1 MAKCV
6 KCLRGARINVTG
18 VNPKNTLK
26 LDMGGMEENENFIH
40 NKYGYC
46 FYSINDTAIIY
57 NLYVEPEYRQKGH
70 AKKLIQMV
78 IKEIREAGYNKEI
91 QIEACPREDSIDVEN
106 LVVFYKKMGLKILEL
121 NSD

>member
-1 MAKCV
+1 
-6 KCLRGARINVTG
+6 
-18 VNPKNTLK
+18 
-26 LDMGGMEENENFIH
+26 MEENENFIH

-46 FYSINDTAIIY
+46 YYSIETNNTAMIF

-70 AKKLIQMV
+70 AKNLIRLA

-91 QIEACPREDSIDVEN
+91 QIEARPREDSIGVER
-106 LVVFYKKMGLKILEL
+106 LVAFYNKMGLKILEL